1 MSETGYRRALMVGIA
16 AMVALIG
23 AFVLR
28 GTLWPDRMGPRLPAQ
43 SGDTV
48 WLLSHGALHQ
58 FDAGGRRINKIDW
71 AELPLSDTA
80 SALQFTAPDVFWTH
94 DQSRVQ
100 RCTLSTRR
108 CDVLALPEL
117 STRRDYRWIRVSDDA
132 RELTVSDASEHRI
145 LVYRRSADNAPF
157 TLARAY
163 TQGLRFPNQT
173 LAVNGQLWVANT
185 NEHAIT
191 QLDAQD
197 ATRAPL
203 GNFPVNNLALRAGHR
218 FPFAMQ
224 RDHLQRLWV
233 LVADPTMGNADLLR
247 LDADLKPDRVV
258 PLDAKQDPNALLW
271 TGKELLATDMTRFR
285 VDRIS
290 SDGQPLGTFGDA
302 AFLAELDAAR
312 ADHAWGQRLPSFLM
326 GAIALLVLL
335 CTWLG
340 WKAGEFRKIG
350 GARWQKPSPAPVLSP
365 VFAPAPVLERPVA
378 TAAAQP
384 IFGQA
389 PARGALTRVRAQPGA
404 TARRRQIL
412 VAMGAMGVLV
422 VAASVYWAWPYFYQ
436 HDCGPYQGC
445 DPTGMLRSSMLLAVV
460 FLALVYGLSWRYLRQ
475 LESTEIA
482 TNGEQLAVRTGS
494 GKRYKRPADQ
504 VTLTR
509 QHLLIGPHSVPLR
522 VNGSPLFDEAKL
534 QRDIFARLPQM
545 QVLDGAWDMG
555 WLKHQWRHGGWR
567 GRATV
572 VVLWLAG
579 LAILTAQVLRLVRL
593 ATG

>member
-1 MSETGYRRALMVGIA
+1 MSETGYRRAMMVGIA
-16 AMVALIG
+16 AMMALIV

-48 WLLSHGALHQ
+48 WLVSHGALHQ
-58 FDAGGRRINKIDW
+58 FDANGHRIKKIDW
-71 AELPLSDTA
+71 AELPLSDNA

-108 CDVLALPEL
+108 CDVLDLPEL
-117 STRRDYRWIRVSDDA
+117 STRRDYRWIRVSDDT
-132 RELTVSDASEHRI
+132 RELTVSDASAHRI
-145 LVYRRSADNAPF
+145 LVYRRNADNAPF

-173 LAVNGQLWVANT
+173 LAVGGQLWVANT

-191 QLDAQD
+191 QLDAQV
-197 ATRAPL
+197 ATRPPL
-203 GNFPVNNLALRAGHR
+203 ANFPVNNLALRAGHR

-233 LVADPTMGNADLLR
+233 LVAGPGMDKADLLR

-271 TGKELLATDMTRFR
+271 TGKELLTTDMTRFR

-312 ADHAWGQRLPSFLM
+312 ADHAWGSRLPSFLM
-326 GAIALLVLL
+326 GGIALLVLL
-335 CTWLG
+335 CSWLG

-350 GARWQKPSPAPVLSP
+350 GARWQKPLP
-365 VFAPAPVLERPVA
+365 VFAPAPDLLRPMG
-378 TAAAQP
+378 TPAQHP
-384 IFGQA
+384 VFGHA

-404 TARRRQIL
+404 TGQRRQVL
-412 VAMGAMGVLV
+412 VGMGVIGVLV
-422 VAASVYWAWPYFYQ
+422 VAAMVYWAWPYFYQ
-436 HDCGPYQGC
+436 HDCGPNQVC
-445 DPTGMLRSSMLLAVV
+445 DPSGALRGAMLLAVLS
-460 FLALVYGLSWRYLRQ
+460 LAGVYGLAWHLLRQ

-509 QHLLIGPHSVPLR
+509 QHLLIGPHTLPLR

-534 QRDIFARLPQM
+534 QRDIFARLPHM

-555 WLKHQWRHGGWR
+555 WLKHQWRYGGVS
-567 GRATV
+567 GRVRIILAAV
-572 VVLWLAG
+572 AALGVLTL
-579 LAILTAQVLRLVRL
+579 QVLRLVRL